1 MPELG
6 TAVALDVEKVRCKD
20 SNILYAGHVVIAVHG
35 HKKTNFPQSNIIF
48 SAYIWHD
55 STRADLMNKYS
66 GLTKKQISNGTRFE
80 IVREDIQYFIENY
93 KVVGCNVRED
103 LKSLELEHL
112 HSKCIDIQS
121 EGYFVDKFKR
131 PISLKI
137 LCFSILNKK
146 IQDFDHN
153 RTNTGHSALTDATVT
168 IRLYH
173 LRQNNYVQ
181 SETDS
186 DDDHTYDWCRKKA
199 ANRMIH

>member
-1 MPELG
+1 MPEPG
-6 TAVALDVEKVRCKD
+6 TAIAIDIEKVRCRD
-20 SNILYAGHVVIAVHG
+20 TNILYAGHVVLAMHG
-35 HKKTNFPQSNIIF
+35 HKKTNFPQSNIIY

-55 STRADLMNKYS
+55 SSRADLMAKYS

-80 IVREDIQYFIENY
+80 IVKEDVQFFIENY

-121 EGYFVDKFKR
+121 EGYFVDKQKR

-146 IQDFDHN
+146 IQDFDCN
-153 RTNTGHSALTDATVT
+153 RKNSGHSALTDATVS
-168 IRLYH
+168 IKLYH
-173 LRQNNYVQ
+173 LRDNKYVN

-186 DDDHTYDWCRKKA
+186 EGEHSFNWCRTKA
-199 ANRMIH
+199 KNRTIH